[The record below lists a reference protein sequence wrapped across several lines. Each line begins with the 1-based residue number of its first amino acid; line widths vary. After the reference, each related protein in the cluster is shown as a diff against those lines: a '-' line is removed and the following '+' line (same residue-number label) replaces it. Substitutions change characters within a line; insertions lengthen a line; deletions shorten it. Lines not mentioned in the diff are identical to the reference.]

1 MGWRYRAGLLLIF
14 IVVIMWVTSAEIT
27 QSIFTEYKHPFA
39 VTYLGTSLLAAYL
52 PIAFMRDW
60 LLKFLRSC
68 SYNSDK
74 SCLYESSQVLDS
86 PTHNICTHGK
96 FDIEEQQPLADE
108 KCIKDIHSQ
117 KEGKP
122 TVFDSKDDDVD
133 SLIHRKLVTKEIATL
148 GLFIG
153 PIWFASEVGHR
164 LFTLLIG
171 ALLGDDS
178 INVINLVS
186 VFVSMAGVAMTAY
199 GKTWATDESETTTS
213 SIRNHSFL
221 GYLFALLSAMTD
233 GLFTVLL
240 KKFAGEDGE
249 KVDMQKLIGYI
260 GLFSLVSLW
269 WLVWP
274 LTALGFEPKF
284 IIPDSAQTVG
294 VVFANCFAGSFLSDY
309 FWALGVVWTTP
320 LVAAL
325 GASLT
330 IPLAMLEDM
339 VIHGRHYS
347 TIYILG
353 SVQVFLGFAIANVS
367 DWFTPK
373 SGFQFLNSLERLFIP
388 SPLPNLTM

>member
-1 MGWRYRAGLLLIF
+1 
-14 IVVIMWVTSAEIT
+14 
-27 QSIFTEYKHPFA
+27 
-39 VTYLGTSLLAAYL
+39 
-52 PIAFMRDW
+52 MRDW
-60 LLKFLRSC
+60 LLKFLRRC
-68 SYNSDK
+68 SSNSDN
-74 SCLYESSQVLDS
+74 SSQVPDS
-86 PTHNICTHGK
+86 PPIQNKICAHGN
-96 FDIEEQQPLADE
+96 FDIEEQQPLTDE
-108 KCIKDIHSQ
+108 KCVKDVH
-117 KEGKP
+117 
-122 TVFDSKDDDVD
+122 VD
-133 SLIHRKLVTKEIATL
+133 MLIHRKLITKEIVTL
-148 GLFIG
+148 GLFLG
-153 PIWFASEVGHR
+153 PIWFASEYCMNAALERTSVAITTILFSTSG

-171 ALLGDDS
+171 ALLGEDS
-178 INVINLVS
+178 INVVNLVS

-199 GKTWATDESETTTS
+199 ADESVSTTS
-213 SIRNHSFL
+213 SNGSHSFL
-221 GYLFALLSAMTD
+221 GYLFALLSAVTD

-249 KVDMQKLIGYI
+249 KVDMQKLFGYI

-274 LTALGFEPKF
+274 LTALGIEPKF
-284 IIPDSAQTVG
+284 RIPDSAQTVG

-367 DWFTPK
+367 DWFTSK
-373 SGFQFLNSLERLFIP
+373 SGLQLLNSLKRLFIP
-388 SPLPNLTM
+388 SPLHNLTM

>member
-14 IVVIMWVTSAEIT
+14 SVVIMWVTSAEIT
-27 QSIFTEYKHPFA
+27 QGIFTEYKHPFA

-86 PTHNICTHGK
+86 PIHNICTHGK

-108 KCIKDIHSQ
+108 KCVKHVHSQ
-117 KEGKP
+117 KDGKP
-122 TVFDSKDDDVD
+122 TVFDHSKDDDVD
-133 SLIHRKLVTKEIATL
+133 MLIHRKLVTKEIATL
-148 GLFIG
+148 GFFIG
-153 PIWFASEVGHR
+153 PIWFASEYFMNAALERTSVASTTIVFSTSG

-171 ALLGDDS
+171 ALLGEDS

-199 GKTWATDESETTTS
+199 GKTWATDESETATS
-213 SIRNHSFL
+213 SITNHSFL

-249 KVDMQKLIGYI
+249 KVDMQKLFGYI

-274 LTALGFEPKF
+274 LTALGIEPKF

-353 SVQVFLGFAIANVS
+353 SVQI
-367 DWFTPK
+367 
-373 SGFQFLNSLERLFIP
+373 
-388 SPLPNLTM
+388 